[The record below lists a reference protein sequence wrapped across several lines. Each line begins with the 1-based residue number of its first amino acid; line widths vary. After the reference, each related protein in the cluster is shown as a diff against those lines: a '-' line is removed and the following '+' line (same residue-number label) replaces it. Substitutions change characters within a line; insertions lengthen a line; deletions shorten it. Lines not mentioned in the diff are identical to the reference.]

1 MNYTVFNREVFDA
14 KKEFMF
20 FGKPVSTA
28 RFDEQKHKVFE
39 DLTEKTLGFF
49 WRPQEISV
57 KKDAKDFRELPEHEQ
72 RIFLLN
78 LKYQTLLDSVQGRS
92 PNVCLLPIVSLPELE
107 NWIETWSFSEC
118 LAEGTEV
125 LTLDGWKDLGK
136 TTVEDSCAVYDL
148 GNDKIH
154 FEKPKRVVEYDV
166 DTHMVSY
173 EANNGKQ
180 FSQLVTP
187 NHRMPVIHRDKRKDG
202 TQNRYFKEAM
212 LQKYQSHHL
221 APVAGFLEDGKGI
234 SDHERL
240 LIALQ
245 ADGSLS
251 DRYTGERCGTLPAWF
266 SFSKQRKIDRLKELC
281 DKLGYELTELSDDN
295 RSSSEIKTK
304 KRFKVNIPV
313 NQVISKT
320 FDWVNIE
327 NASLNWCKDF
337 LEELAE
343 WDSHKIKDSFTYSS
357 VIKSNVDIVQAV
369 AALCGR
375 HARLSLRKDERKD
388 TYNDLYSVNVVNRF
402 TKDGQSIEAEYVPY
416 KGKVRCLETSTGAFL
431 IRYNGVVSVTG
442 NTIHSRSYTHIIR
455 SVLPNPSEVFDSILL
470 DDKIIN
476 RAEAV
481 TKYYDDLHYWNCLRE
496 TGDKYSE
503 YEHKKSLY
511 LCLHSIAALE
521 AVRFYVSFAC
531 SFSFAERDLM
541 NGNADIIKLIC
552 RDEAMHWKGTQY
564 MINSVLNG
572 KDDPELMRIHKECE
586 EEVTNIWLDANAQE
600 KDWGEYL
607 FKDGSMIGLNKQI
620 LWDYIDYIT
629 DQRMRSVQLKSP
641 FKVGKNPL
649 PWMTTWTNTSN
660 VQTTPQAKEL
670 TSYITGGLDSD
681 MNDTD
686 FAECEL

>member
-107 NWIETWSFSEC
+107 NWIETWSFSE
-118 LAEGTEV
+118 
-125 LTLDGWKDLGK
+125 
-136 TTVEDSCAVYDL
+136 TV
-148 GNDKIH
+148 
-154 FEKPKRVVEYDV
+154 
-166 DTHMVSY
+166 
-173 EANNGKQ
+173 
-180 FSQLVTP
+180 
-187 NHRMPVIHRDKRKDG
+187 
-202 TQNRYFKEAM
+202 
-212 LQKYQSHHL
+212 
-221 APVAGFLEDGKGI
+221 
-234 SDHERL
+234 
-240 LIALQ
+240 
-245 ADGSLS
+245 
-251 DRYTGERCGTLPAWF
+251 
-266 SFSKQRKIDRLKELC
+266 
-281 DKLGYELTELSDDN
+281 
-295 RSSSEIKTK
+295 
-304 KRFKVNIPV
+304 
-313 NQVISKT
+313 
-320 FDWVNIE
+320 
-327 NASLNWCKDF
+327 
-337 LEELAE
+337 
-343 WDSHKIKDSFTYSS
+343 
-357 VIKSNVDIVQAV
+357 
-369 AALCGR
+369 
-375 HARLSLRKDERKD
+375 
-388 TYNDLYSVNVVNRF
+388 
-402 TKDGQSIEAEYVPY
+402 
-416 KGKVRCLETSTGAFL
+416 
-431 IRYNGVVSVTG
+431 
-442 NTIHSRSYTHIIR
+442 HSRSYTHIIR

-564 MINSVLNG
+564 MINSILNG

-686 FAECEL
+686 FTECEL

>member
-125 LTLDGWKDLGK
+125 LTQDGWKDLGK

-202 TQNRYFKEAM
+202 TQSRYFKEAM

-221 APVAGFLEDGKGI
+221 APVAGFLEGGKGI
-234 SDHERL
+234 SDHERF

-304 KRFKVNIPV
+304 KRFKVNDV
-313 NQVISKT
+313 
-320 FDWVNIE
+320 
-327 NASLNWCKDF
+327 
-337 LEELAE
+337 EELLE
-343 WDSHKIKDSFTYSS
+343 NHYSP
-357 VIKSNVDIVQAV
+357 N
-369 AALCGR
+369 
-375 HARLSLRKDERKD
+375 LS
-388 TYNDLYSVNVVNRF
+388 
-402 TKDGQSIEAEYVPY
+402 
-416 KGKVRCLETSTGAFL
+416 
-431 IRYNGVVSVTG
+431 
-442 NTIHSRSYTHIIR
+442 
-455 SVLPNPSEVFDSILL
+455 
-470 DDKIIN
+470 
-476 RAEAV
+476 
-481 TKYYDDLHYWNCLRE
+481 
-496 TGDKYSE
+496 
-503 YEHKKSLY
+503 
-511 LCLHSIAALE
+511 
-521 AVRFYVSFAC
+521 
-531 SFSFAERDLM
+531 
-541 NGNADIIKLIC
+541 
-552 RDEAMHWKGTQY
+552 
-564 MINSVLNG
+564 
-572 KDDPELMRIHKECE
+572 
-586 EEVTNIWLDANAQE
+586 
-600 KDWGEYL
+600 
-607 FKDGSMIGLNKQI
+607 
-620 LWDYIDYIT
+620 
-629 DQRMRSVQLKSP
+629 
-641 FKVGKNPL
+641 
-649 PWMTTWTNTSN
+649 
-660 VQTTPQAKEL
+660 
-670 TSYITGGLDSD
+670 
-681 MNDTD
+681 
-686 FAECEL
+686 